1 MMKTACFLVA
11 IALCAATAPPRISL
25 ELANQEMPSSF
36 HAAAVTLT
44 QTLHTHQVDVK
55 GHNGADYA
63 EACGAMS
70 TEADCV
76 FPKAKG
82 WDANDGEVV
91 VTTAIYTVTDSAVT
105 EAGYDRKTDETYATA
120 ADTPGILNAVGSY
133 LFQYTATDSKDQ
145 AATVVDFFL
154 LVNDVTPPTCDTTC
168 MESIVLTEDGC
179 DTAVTDNVGGL
190 DACTA
195 SITCTDNVD
204 DITKANGR
212 LVISATT
219 YTGSLDTKNLKAH
232 VTVSASDAA
241 GLYGRNGA
249 SNTFTEQFEFH
260 VSDTSKPT
268 FLNVVSEIALECNRD
283 DSASDTIVAD
293 GEITCTDTCTTVAPT
308 RTTTPAY
315 STVNAQVVGDIT
327 VDLTCADHYGNFDN
341 MAQKFVVTDNTA
353 PVLEFD
359 HETSV
364 VKFPI
369 IPVSQV
375 NDEQNRDTFH
385 EQAKYTCDHS
395 GAGIHNLDTSGQS
408 TDARTNTECKIDYEE
423 TLNLGALR
431 TLITVTDTC
440 CLNENNTL
448 SAAWDTNDDPAFNP
462 SVKGTYHRIFTATDC
477 NGNTATHTVTIELE
491 DTNAPVVTP
500 VNCDVMNPNGSDCI
514 TTTEASATGTFVDQ
528 GAKCLDYVDG
538 DLSSRVEVSGDV
550 VNLAVPNTYVISY
563 SCTDYGSQIGTSVR
577 TVIVQDTSPP
587 VLSFSSTQGDSFLV
601 HEAGE
606 TYTDLG
612 CTMTDTVDGT
622 CVSGDVATCNIV
634 THGNTVN
641 QNGMYFMKTSC
652 ASIRDV
658 CPLCSDGMYVISP
671 THGANLKRQTVA
683 CAFDDTVAIT
693 AQAQTVTAAKTQ
705 AEATAHCVDNFA
717 TDSAALSTT
726 TLSAT
731 ESTALGLVLAEN
743 AFASTETR
751 TNFVC
756 VFNTKTATDDAVD
769 GKLTAAVDRVQH
781 AFAHVGVWV
790 IKYVGTDNAGLTATD
805 LLRTV
810 MVKDTLPPIISLVH
824 PDDSTDTLY
833 EGVGTVN
840 GVVID
845 SVSPPV
851 PVSLMAQASVNGY
864 FVCAIASAVAGVALL
879 GFSAKKTQTMV
890 PV

>member
-36 HAAAVTLT
+36 HAAVGDVLPTLT
-44 QTLHTHQVDVK
+44 QTLHTHQVAVK
-55 GHNGADYA
+55 NQTGADYA
-63 EACGAMS
+63 EACGAKS
-70 TEADCV
+70 TPADCV

-82 WDANDGEVV
+82 WDANDGEVD
-91 VTTAIYTVTDSAVT
+91 VTTHIYTVTDSAVT
-105 EAGYDRKTDETYATA
+105 EAGYDPKSDETYATA
-120 ADTPGILNAVGSY
+120 ANTEGILNAVGSY
-133 LFQYTATDSKDQ
+133 LFQYTATDVKNQ
-145 AATVVDFFL
+145 PATVVDFFL
-154 LVNDVTPPTCDTTC
+154 LVNDVTPPTCNTTC
-168 MESIVLTEDGC
+168 MKSIVLTEDGC

-204 DITKANGR
+204 DITEANGR

-219 YTGSLDTKNLKAH
+219 YTGSLATKNLKAH

-353 PVLEFD
+353 PVLVFD
-359 HETSV
+359 HADSI

-369 IPVSQV
+369 IPASEG
-375 NDEQNRDTFH
+375 NDRDTFH
-385 EQAKYTCDHS
+385 EQAKFTCDHT
-395 GAGIHNLDTSGQS
+395 GAGIHNLDANGKS
-408 TDARTNTECKIDYEE
+408 TERDAFKVNECKIDYEE
-423 TLNLGALR
+423 NGSISALR

-462 SVKGTYHRIFTATDC
+462 SEKGTYHRIFTATDC
-477 NGNTATHTVTIELE
+477 NGNTATHTVTIVLE

-500 VNCDVMNPNGSDCI
+500 VNCDVMTADGSECT

-587 VLSFSSTQGDSFLV
+587 VLSFSSTQDDSFVV

-622 CVSGDVATCNIV
+622 CVSGASGCNIV

-641 QNGMYFMKTSC
+641 HNQDYFMKTSC
-652 ASIRDV
+652 ASIDQTA
-658 CPLCSDGMYVISP
+658 DGMYVISP
-671 THGANLKRQTVA
+671 TQGANLKRQTVA
-683 CAFDDTVAIT
+683 CAFADGNVAIT

-705 AEATAHCVDNFA
+705 AEATAHCVDTFA
-717 TDSAALSTT
+717 TASAALSTT
-726 TLSAT
+726 TLTAT
-731 ESTALGLVLAEN
+731 ESTALGLVLTLN

-824 PDDSTDTLY
+824 PNDSTNTLY
-833 EGVGTVN
+833 TGRDTVN

-845 SVSPPV
+845 SVSP
-851 PVSLMAQASVNGY
+851 SLMAQASVNGY